1 VWILAAVCMAVLV
14 ACTPG
19 DSETDKTAKQIADE
33 IDSPP
38 QISAAKYA
46 RKAIEA
52 AHGSSEAFAVVEMHD
67 SATDDPDE
75 ATAHLV
81 FRVYH
86 PGTQDEFFPQE
97 PVTACYK
104 VGFNFRGLV
113 DEPRRTD
120 CPAGARPLGPPP
132 IPVWEVPEGFDPS
145 LRSVLTGLPASV
157 TQDEVLAFLAR
168 SMPAPPFDP
177 ETQTQGQSPAQD
189 VALRG
194 NDVGVA
200 YRAGD
205 RSTGGIDCLFGSR
218 VQGATLVWR
227 PSWEQVQPG
236 ELPCTADN
244 ALNRQGITPPH

>member
-1 VWILAAVCMAVLV
+1 MTGLV
-14 ACTPG
+14 ACTAG
-19 DSETDKTAKQIADE
+19 DSETDKTAQQIAEE

-38 QISAAKYA
+38 QPSAVKYA
-46 RKAIEA
+46 RKALDA

-67 SATDDPDE
+67 STTDDPDE
-75 ATAHLV
+75 ATTHLV

-97 PVTACYK
+97 PVTACYN

-113 DEPRRTD
+113 DEPHRTD
-120 CPAGARPLGPPP
+120 CPAGAKPLDPPP

-145 LRSVLTGLPASV
+145 LQSVLTGLPASV
-157 TQDEVLAFLAR
+157 AEKEVLAALAR

-177 ETQTQGQSPAQD
+177 ETRTQGQAPLQD

-205 RSTGGIDCLFGSR
+205 RSAGGIDCLLGSR
-218 VQGATLVWR
+218 VDGR
-227 PSWEQVQPG
+227 PLSGVRRG
-236 ELPCTADN
+236 SKSSRAN
-244 ALNRQGITPPH
+244 SRVRRRPHSPVKESLRLTEPHVAS